1 MAANG
6 VANGV
11 NGHHDAANTI
21 ESRRFSEIP
30 SVIDVTVAEGDVVE
44 QVEIDLI
51 ELADDPTE
59 LCILLENES
68 VARNTWMT
76 IALAYAKQRKT
87 TLAIDIL
94 LKAREAFGRA
104 PAEEKLSILSALFW
118 LHLCMCREA
127 PRLRPDGGPPDVKTK
142 EQWIQAA
149 TANLNDASRIS
160 PSYAP
165 LFLARGVLYLL
176 RASAITP
183 TKSGAPDSA
192 ERTDA
197 LRQAAKCFEDS
208 LRAYQGKNLMALLG
222 KARVQYSLGK
232 YADSLG
238 LYQKVL
244 ELEPRMLDPDPRIG
258 IGCCLW
264 QLGHKEDAKNAWQRS
279 LELCPDSKTANI
291 LLGLYHLNESSQYP
305 TTHPAFAPIYKKAMT
320 VYTQKAFKLDDKYPL
335 TCATFGGYFLM
346 RKAMGQVEKLSR
358 RSIDFTDVN
367 PVASDGWYLLGR
379 KSHYEE
385 DNSKAF
391 DHYQRADNARG
402 GDEKGYLPAKFGMA
416 QIRIIMQDFEGAKL
430 RLEKIIQHSKST
442 EAMTLL
448 GTLYAEDVFAAQMSN
463 AKENKSNE
471 LRKAIGL
478 LEGVRASWRDPKK
491 KAVPDSAVLLNLA
504 RLYETD
510 HPEKSL
516 QCLHQVE
523 QMEMD
528 EIPEEDRPEEPEK
541 PSDTSDKVADAAA
554 REAYEEAKKAW
565 LAQMRE
571 NLPPQLLN
579 NMGCFYYQ
587 QEKYGQARELFQSA
601 LNACVKVGDRD
612 QSIDTDALVTTISY
626 SLART
631 YEAEGMLDEAKKVYE
646 GLLQRHGDYVD
657 ANIRLTYIKLRQ
669 DPQGE
674 GPKAMQE
681 LYKAE
686 TNNLEVRA
694 LYGWYLSKAKK
705 RTNNLN
711 EDQEQRH
718 YKHTLVQCDKHDR
731 YSLTGMGN
739 MHLAFAREMRRDT
752 EQDKEKRRK
761 MYQKAVE
768 FFDKA
773 LQLDPKNAYA
783 AQGIGI
789 AMIEC
794 NKDHSGAI
802 QLFTKVRETLKDAS
816 VYINLGHA
824 FCETKQY
831 SRAIENYETALA
843 KDRSRDPTILA
854 CLGRAWMLKGKQDK
868 NIQSMKTSLDYSRRA
883 LDVAPDQVHFKFN
896 VAFVQISIAQLIYAL
911 PENSRTLEDVEI
923 AVSGLDEAIESF
935 SAIAKSPNPPYPRN
949 DIEQR
954 ANMGRN
960 TIKRQLDRAL
970 QSQKEYE
977 EKNAAKLKEAREK
990 RDADIKKRE
999 EEKRKQKEAEDERLR
1014 AIAAEREKMRERDRE
1029 LAAQRQEEEK
1039 RREEAEMTTDSET
1052 GERKKRSKPKRGG
1065 GKRKKKG
1072 DESDTEGGD
1081 GSDGE
1086 AGGRRS
1092 RRRTTTSATPGDSGD
1107 ERPRKKKKRKL
1118 ERKTKQSSKFKS
1130 AEFIQSD
1137 DDDDLFGG
1145 NDKNDDEGE
1154 AEKTP
1159 ESDEEVTTQRQRKSA
1174 RVVDDDDEDEEGETA
1189 EPANGAA
1196 DGDDDTAMAEADE

>member
-1196 DGDDDTAMAEADE
+1196 DGDDDTAMAEAD